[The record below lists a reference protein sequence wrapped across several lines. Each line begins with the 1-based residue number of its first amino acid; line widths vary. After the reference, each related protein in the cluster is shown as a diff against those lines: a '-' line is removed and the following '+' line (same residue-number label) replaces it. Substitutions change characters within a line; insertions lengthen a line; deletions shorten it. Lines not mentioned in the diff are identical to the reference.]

1 MNVNKQAATLLL
13 ASGLVI
19 GGLGAGFLMTPS
31 PSISQAAPLSQDQP
45 AAPDADQSA
54 EPSYTGSIPVDATA
68 TDGLSEADESTA
80 LQDQATISTADA
92 EASALAA
99 NPGAKVVKSELD
111 NENGYLV
118 FSVELDNGLDVK
130 VDAGNGT
137 ILASDQDSDE
147 GNSEGDAEEAN
158 ESEEDDA
165 NDTDDIQDEQEDNDA
180 TEAPDAEEDN
190 G

>member
-1 MNVNKQAATLLL
+1 MKVNKQAATLLL
-13 ASGLVI
+13 ASSLVI

-80 LQDQATISTADA
+80 LQDQATISATDA
-92 EASALAA
+92 EAAALAA

-147 GNSEGDAEEAN
+147 GDADEAN
-158 ESEEDDA
+158 ESGEDDA
-165 NDTDDIQDEQEDNDA
+165 NDTDDVQDEQEDNDA
-180 TEAPDAEEDN
+180 TEAPDAEEAN